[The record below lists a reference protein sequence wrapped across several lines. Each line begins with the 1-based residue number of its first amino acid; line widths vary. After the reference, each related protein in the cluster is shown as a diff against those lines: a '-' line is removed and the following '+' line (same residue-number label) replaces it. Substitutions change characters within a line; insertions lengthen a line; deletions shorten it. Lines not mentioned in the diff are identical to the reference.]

1 MPRAVSARRGLR
13 LVAAAIG
20 GIAAI
25 AVAAELWGR
34 QQILYNHSPSLPEG
48 FYVRTS
54 ADRPAVGTLV
64 RFPVP
69 ETVRA
74 YARQRGADE
83 EHASFLKPVIAG
95 AGDHV
100 CIRGDR
106 FILNGRDV
114 GAVAAHDSA
123 GRPLPRWRE
132 CRALVTGELFV
143 YADHVANSFDSR
155 YYGPIRTDA
164 VTGVYTPLWTF

>member
-20 GIAAI
+20 GTAAI
-25 AVAAELWGR
+25 AVAAGLWGR

-54 ADRPAVGTLV
+54 ADQPAVGTLV
-64 RFPVP
+64 RFAVP
-69 ETVRA
+69 DTVRA
-74 YARQRGADE
+74 YARQRGASE
-83 EHASFLKPVIAG
+83 EHASFLKPVIAVT
-95 AGDHV
+95 GDHV

-114 GAVAAHDSA
+114 AAVAAHDSA
-123 GRPLPRWRE
+123 GRLLPQWRE
-132 CRALVTGELFV
+132 CRALRAGELFV

-155 YYGPIRTDA
+155 YYGPVRAEAIM
-164 VTGVYTPLWTF
+164 GVYTPLWTF